1 LLNRPNWIKQNKDES
16 LLADSLSSNQG
27 LVVMIEK
34 CIKIFFIVFA
44 LTNVNNV
51 IAETRLEG
59 YLSTDFGMSAN
70 EVRAVFENDGVVF
83 SNSETTDGDH
93 LIYAQRKQS
102 WITSELLYVFP
113 ASSDRL
119 ALIIE
124 IFPGLLDTTPLRKE
138 LAEELGEPS
147 LDHYPEAVLSKMQE
161 SNLIPSGVKQLVVWN
176 ITADGTDREARVMG
190 LDKYVRVEY
199 IDNDLMAGK

>member
-1 LLNRPNWIKQNKDES
+1 M
-16 LLADSLSSNQG
+16 
-27 LVVMIEK
+27 VEK
-34 CIKIFFIVFA
+34 FIKIIFVVFA
-44 LTNVNNV
+44 LSNVSNV

-59 YLSTDFGMSAN
+59 YLSSDFGMSAN

-93 LIYAQRKQS
+93 LIYAKRKQD

-124 IFPGLLDTTPLRKE
+124 VFPGLLDPTPIRKE
-138 LAEELGEPS
+138 LAEELGHPS
-147 LDHYPEAVLSKMQE
+147 SDNYPEAFLKKMEE
-161 SNLIPSGVKQLVVWN
+161 SNLIPTGVKQLVVWN
-176 ITADGTDREARVMG
+176 INIDGTDREARLMK
-190 LDKYVRVEY
+190 LDEFVRVEY
-199 IDNDLMAGK
+199 IDNNLMTEK